1 MENGS
6 IAFRMYFGTKTVAA
20 APMGANDARRYG
32 AQITEET
39 VRKNIGNDGYLVEYP
54 DGYRS
59 WSPKKVFDEAYRLS
73 ETKVDRMKIELADLN
88 VRIKETADELY
99 NPDRAF
105 SHESDRWSLGKQLDA
120 MREYADRLY
129 ERIDYATR
137 PRELAFDSCDSAA
150 ESPAISAEKE
160 EPQNSCR
167 DNGGIPSVDTKEPTK

>member
-1 MENGS
+1 MEKEKESVSVSSQYELRTYTGK
-6 IAFRMYFGTKTVAA
+6 KTVKAIR
-20 APMGANDARRYG
+20 MGAGEAKRNG
-32 AQITEET
+32 AAITEET
-39 VRKNIGNDGYLVEYP
+39 VLNNIGNDGYLVMYP

-99 NPDRAF
+99 NPDLAF

-129 ERIDYATR
+129 ERIDC
-137 PRELAFDSCDSAA
+137 EI
-150 ESPAISAEKE
+150 SPKVVA
-160 EPQNSCR
+160 C
-167 DNGGIPSVDTKEPTK
+167 DTKADTPCLPHVEMGGVNNGTVV